1 MKNRTIIGIVC
12 IVLALVVTF
21 AVAPLVNKLSD
32 SRTAI
37 VRLKNDI
44 VQGHMIQESDI
55 EVVTVGSTGLPTNII
70 TKKEA
75 VVGKFAACDLKA
87 NTDLLQSMISDKSD
101 SADDVFHTLDGKKQ
115 AISITI
121 SSFAGGLS
129 GKLENGDIVSLVIF
143 ENETNEATIPGGLT
157 YVKVITT
164 TTAEGFD
171 KDELTPNEDGTY
183 ELPTT
188 LTLLVNP
195 TQAKMLVEYENRGV
209 IHADLVYRGDS
220 KTAQKFLDAQDLYF
234 ELLAEKENEETTEP
248 DENKPSG
255 GNNIIQDANDI
266 IWGTNHGGNNPT
278 YNEEGGED

>member
-32 SRTAI
+32 SRTDI
-37 VRLKNDI
+37 IRLKSDI

-234 ELLAEKENEETTEP
+234 EMLAEKEDEETTEP

>member
-32 SRTAI
+32 SRTDI

-188 LTLLVNP
+188 LTLLVNS

-234 ELLAEKENEETTEP
+234 EMLAEKEDEETAEP